1 MTKITRSIKA
11 SEVDKKW
18 VIFDAT
24 DVRLG
29 KLATHV
35 SSYLLGK
42 GKVNRTDYLDGG
54 DNVIVI
60 NAGKVSVNNTAL
72 RQKMYY
78 RHSGYMS
85 GLSTRSLAEL
95 LQTKPE
101 YVIQQAVWGML
112 PKTRM
117 GRKMLKH
124 LHIFANADHHMQ
136 AQNPTL
142 IKVK

>member
-11 SEVDKKW
+11 KEVEKKW
-18 VIFDAT
+18 IVIDAT

-29 KLATHV
+29 KLATNV
-35 SSYLLGK
+35 SSLLLGK
-42 GKVNRTDYLDGG
+42 GKITRTDYLDGG

-60 NAGKVSVNNTAL
+60 NAAKVSVNSTAL

-78 RHSGYMS
+78 KHSGYMS
-85 GLSTRSLAEL
+85 GLSSKSLAEL
-95 LQTKPE
+95 LVTNPS
-101 YVIQQAVWGML
+101 YVINQAVWGML

-117 GRKMLKH
+117 GKKMLKH
-124 LHIFANADHHMQ
+124 LHIFANAEHNLQ